1 MGCTVFFTIRRLDK
15 KSVLKSQMEFI
26 TPCYSTSSVQ
36 DNLLFILRELSISLS
51 MLPMLGSAPK
61 KIISELQYLI
71 NYLSFLIME
80 KKYSS
85 QQFNF

>member
-71 NYLSFLIME
+71 NYLSFLTVTME
-80 KKYSS
+80 KKLE
-85 QQFNF
+85 

>member
-1 MGCTVFFTIRRLDK
+1 
-15 KSVLKSQMEFI
+15 MEFI

-71 NYLSFLIME
+71 NYLSFLTME
-80 KKYSS
+80 KNTRVKGVNSYYNNLT
-85 QQFNF
+85 FERPNLNLEFK